1 MLFGPA
7 AGRAPLRRCW
17 VLALALVVLPL
28 VPRSAVAA
36 PAVGPPP
43 AAVAPE
49 AGSPTTSTS
58 TPATA
63 PVDGG
68 REPGLGA
75 SDVVLPIVLAALLFL
90 ALLGPPHGLSH
101 SHRHWHSG

>member
-1 MLFGPA
+1 MLFGLA

-36 PAVGPPP
+36 PAAGPPP

-49 AGSPTTSTS
+49 AGATTTSTS
-58 TPATA
+58 TPATSPA
-63 PVDGG
+63 DGG
-68 REPGLGA
+68 RERGPGA